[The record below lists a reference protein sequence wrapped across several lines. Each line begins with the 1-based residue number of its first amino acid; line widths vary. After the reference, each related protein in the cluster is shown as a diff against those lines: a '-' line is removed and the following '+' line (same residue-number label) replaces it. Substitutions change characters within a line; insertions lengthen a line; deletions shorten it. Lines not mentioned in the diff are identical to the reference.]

1 MEIHEPNT
9 SAKRDNIKSTLFF
22 QSLQLYLPKWP
33 SQHETVSTIA
43 GIVTPRMEKN
53 TEPTRE
59 IKGSSFGTRHATA
72 TERKRNC

>member
-9 SAKRDNIKSTLFF
+9 SAKRENIKSPQFF
-22 QSLQLYLPKWP
+22 QSLQLYLPKCP

-72 TERKRNC
+72 TERKRNY